1 MYCCSFKSGYGSV
14 SWLVFAEILPPKI
27 RPKVYPLGIAI
38 MWFMNFILTTLYEP
52 MLSQIG
58 THGLLWTYAGISAFG
73 FIFIAVC
80 LPETKEKMPFEIA
93 AFYEKRPKITSW
105 RERLHKSKIDM
116 KQQGSQDEKKPSWM
130 ENSKWKMENPKTA

>member
-1 MYCCSFKSGYGSV
+1 M
-14 SWLVFAEILPPKI
+14 SWLVFAEILPPEI

-58 THGLLWTYAGISAFG
+58 THGLLWTYAGISSIG
-73 FIFIAVC
+73 CIFIAVC

-105 RERLHKSKIDM
+105 MDRMYKSKIDM
-116 KQQGSQDEKKPSWM
+116 KQSQDGKRPSLVMGDPKWENGKP
-130 ENSKWKMENPKTA
+130 KIGIKHCQD